1 MLYGFSG
8 VILQGALVT
17 LELAI
22 SSVVLA
28 VIIGLIGAGGKLS
41 QNRLSGLIFEGYTTL
56 IRGVPDLVLML
67 LIFYGLQIALNT
79 VTEAMGVGQI
89 DIDPMVAGIITLGF
103 IYGAYFTETFRGAF
117 MAVPK
122 GHIEAATA
130 FGFTRGQVFRRIMF
144 PAMMRYALPG
154 IGNNWQVILKS
165 TALVSLLGLE
175 DVVKATQ
182 LAGKST
188 WEPFYFAIVCGVIY
202 LVFTTVSNGVLLFL
216 ERRYSVGVKR
226 ADGYRFTGVA
236 ITLWLLILSVVIGGV
251 LALFLAIGRVSSNKY
266 IQFPI
271 WLFTYIFR
279 GTPLYVQLL
288 VFYSGM
294 YTLEIVKGTEF
305 LNAFFRSG
313 LNCTVLALTLNT
325 CAYTTEIFAGAIRS
339 VPHGEIEAARA
350 YGFSTFKMYRCII
363 LPSALRIALPAYSNE
378 VILMLHSTALAFT
391 ATVPD
396 LLKIARDINAATYQ
410 PFTAFGIAAVLYLII
425 SYVLISLFRR
435 AEKRWLQHVKPSS
448 TH

>member
-79 VTEAMGVGQI
+79 VTEAMGVGRLILIRWSQVLSLSVLSTVLI
-89 DIDPMVAGIITLGF
+89 LPKRLWRV
-103 IYGAYFTETFRGAF
+103 YGSAERTYRGGDGVRFYSWASVS
-117 MAVPK
+117 ADHVS
-122 GHIEAATA
+122 G
-130 FGFTRGQVFRRIMF
+130 
-144 PAMMRYALPG
+144 MMRYALPG

-226 ADGYRFTGVA
+226 AD
-236 ITLWLLILSVVIGGV
+236 L
-251 LALFLAIGRVSSNKY
+251 
-266 IQFPI
+266 
-271 WLFTYIFR
+271 
-279 GTPLYVQLL
+279 
-288 VFYSGM
+288 
-294 YTLEIVKGTEF
+294 
-305 LNAFFRSG
+305 
-313 LNCTVLALTLNT
+313 
-325 CAYTTEIFAGAIRS
+325 
-339 VPHGEIEAARA
+339 
-350 YGFSTFKMYRCII
+350 
-363 LPSALRIALPAYSNE
+363 
-378 VILMLHSTALAFT
+378 
-391 ATVPD
+391 
-396 LLKIARDINAATYQ
+396 
-410 PFTAFGIAAVLYLII
+410 
-425 SYVLISLFRR
+425 
-435 AEKRWLQHVKPSS
+435 
-448 TH
+448 